1 MHKRQLIIFLFA
13 LLHNLIYAQASTK
26 IHFIGTGVRIVKDE
40 IPEVKRSAEWKASAW
55 KGERIHNQLLLESDQ
70 PLTQVSVTVSEL
82 RGPSG
87 KKISSDA
94 IKAGWVKFVMTD
106 EFGKGCDHRKP
117 TDFDSSMV
125 ADIIDTLASGLK
137 DAGRVQPVW
146 ISIQVPG
153 DAVPGVY
160 QGTVKV
166 TDGKTYER
174 KIRLKVLNQH
184 LPAPSEWSYDLD
196 LWQHPAAIAR
206 VHQVPLWSEDHFK
219 VMRPYYEMLAAAGQ
233 KSITVPVIEEPW
245 NHQTYDDFPGMIKW
259 IKKKDGSWQY
269 DYSLFDRYVNFVMD
283 CGINTRINCHTMVP
297 WKFSFRYYDEALGI
311 DTALNARTGT
321 PEYTA
326 HWSSML
332 KDFRDHLKE
341 KGWFGKTSIAMDE
354 RPQKDMQE
362 VIRLLKEID
371 PEWKIALAGDY
382 HPEIEKDIFDY
393 CIASKHHFEPAV
405 LERRKQEGKPSTF
418 YTCCMEAYPN
428 GFTFSPPDENTWLG
442 WYAAS
447 AGFTGYL
454 RWAYNSWVKDPL
466 QDSRFRQWPGGD
478 TYQVYPGPQ
487 TSIRFEKLVEGIQD
501 FEKIRILRE
510 HYQNTGN
517 KAKLKE
523 LNDALAEFQIS
534 HLSST
539 PATDMLNKA
548 RHLLNPGK

>member
-1 MHKRQLIIFLFA
+1 MLTRNFILVLFA
-13 LLHNLIYAQASTK
+13 LFPQLIYAQAPVK
-26 IHFIGTGVRIVKDE
+26 ISFIGTGTRLEKGETPSVNRLT
-40 IPEVKRSAEWKASAW
+40 EWKATAW
-55 KGERIHNQLLLESDQ
+55 KGERIHNQLLVESDQ
-70 PLTQVSVTVSEL
+70 PLSQVSVTVSEL
-82 RGPSG
+82 RGRNG
-87 KKISSDA
+87 KKIPSSA
-94 IKAGWVKFVMTD
+94 IKTGLVKFVMTD

-117 TDFDSSMV
+117 TDFDSSWV
-125 ADIIDTLASGLK
+125 ADIIDTLSSGSAEEK
-137 DAGRVQPVW
+137 IQPFW

-153 DAVPGVY
+153 NVDPGVY
-160 QGTVKV
+160 SGTVKV
-166 TDGKTYER
+166 NAGKTYEK
-174 KIRLKVLNQH
+174 KILLNVLDRQ
-184 LPAPSEWSYDLD
+184 LPPPSEWTYDLD

-206 VHQVPLWSEDHFK
+206 VHNVKLWSDEHFNL
-219 VMRPYYEMLAAAGQ
+219 MRPYYEMLAAAGQ
-233 KSITVPVIEEPW
+233 KSIIVAVIEEPW

-259 IKKKDGSWQY
+259 IKKKDGSWEY

-283 CGINTRINCHTMVP
+283 CGIKSRINCHTMVP
-297 WKFSFRYYDEALGI
+297 WKFSFRYYDETTGK
-311 DTALNARTGT
+311 DTALNAKTGT

-326 HWSSML
+326 HWTSML

-341 KGWFGKTSIAMDE
+341 KGWFEKTAIGMDE

-362 VIRLLKEID
+362 VIRLLKSVD
-371 PEWKIALAGDY
+371 PQWKIALAGAY

-393 CIASKHHFEPAV
+393 CIASQHHFEPEV
-405 LERRKQEGKPSTF
+405 LARRKSEGKPSTY
-418 YTCCMEAYPN
+418 YTCCVEAYPN

-466 QDSRFRQWPGGD
+466 VDSRFRQWPGGD

-510 HYQNTGN
+510 QYGTTGN
-517 KAKLKE
+517 SAKLKE

-534 HLSST
+534 KLAT
-539 PATDMLNKA
+539 IPATEMLNKA
-548 RHLLNPGK
+548 RHLLNPRK